1 METENS
7 KAIGNW
13 LSEIDGETLCLPR
26 FQRKDVW
33 KWKEVKKFL
42 KTLLLE
48 TETPVGVFL
57 VLSCDPSKSTFHP
70 RMMDGSV
77 SKFKT
82 CNSLLLDG
90 QQRLLT
96 LWKTVCDRDEKYRYY
111 IKFDDKFNV
120 EDIIRVRKFT
130 PTEEKRRQNPDKQ
143 YKKKWFPIELLNP
156 LSDMKEVNEWLNSL
170 ELENHNPIKELIV
183 KSRKIFSKR
192 KSGGKGGKV
201 IPYFLLSSDTERK
214 TAIEIYEAINTN
226 LVKLSF
232 HYLAVAQME
241 KVTKK
246 SLYVMADKLV
256 KRVRSIDCLETD
268 EIGELILKI
277 SCVLQGIDPVGGNYK
292 SLDFKRVCRDETK
305 IFDGIEWAVEKLK
318 ELQIWQGKQLPSV
331 VPLRVL
337 PALHQH
343 VPKSGQ
349 SKANANRIIK
359 KYLWH
364 AFLTDRY
371 EMHVSGR
378 LREDY
383 KDLKK
388 YFESKI
394 TENEIKIF
402 KEHGSPSKDE
412 IRSENW
418 PKTTNRLPRA
428 ILLVCCLEGAKTLS
442 SDESLTAERYKKRTK
457 HHIFPESRFSGRVN
471 NLANNVLNCLL
482 IPKEDNEEYGDDLP
496 GDYIKKISNSL
507 GMSLLQAEAEVKKRF
522 ETHLICRQSYQEL
535 VKVTQAAI
543 SNRLINLQDA
553 YERFIDT
560 RADDVKEK
568 IKELLR

>member
-1 METENS
+1 MQAENS

-26 FQRKDVW
+26 FQREDVW
-33 KWKEVKKFL
+33 DLKKIKKFL
-42 KTLLLE
+42 KTLLLG

-57 VLSCDPSKSTFHP
+57 VLSCDPSKPTFHP
-70 RMMDGSV
+70 RMIDGSG

-82 CNSLLLDG
+82 CSSLLLDG

-96 LWKTVCDRDEKYRYY
+96 LWKTLCDKDEKYRYY

-120 EDIIRVRKFT
+120 EDVIRVGKLT
-130 PTEEKRRQNPDKQ
+130 PTEERRRQNPNEQ
-143 YKKKWFPIELLNP
+143 YKKKWFPVELLNP

-170 ELENHNPIKELIV
+170 KLNNHNPVKELIV
-183 KSRKIFSKR
+183 RSREIFSKR
-192 KSGGKGGKV
+192 KDDGTGGRV
-201 IPYFLLSSDTERK
+201 IPHFLLSSDTSRE
-214 TAIEIYEAINTN
+214 TAIEIYKAINTN

-277 SCVLQGIDPVGGNYK
+277 SCVLQGMDPVGGNYQ
-292 SLDFKRVCRDETK
+292 SLDFKRVCKDENI
-305 IFDGIEWAVEKLK
+305 IFDGVEWTVEKLK

-337 PALHQH
+337 PALHQN

-349 SKANANRIIK
+349 PKANANRIIK

-371 EMHVSGR
+371 ETHASSR

-388 YFESKI
+388 YFKNEV

-402 KEHGSPSKDE
+402 KEHDCPSKDE
-412 IRSENW
+412 IRNENW

-428 ILLVCCLEGAKTLS
+428 ILLVCCLDGAKTLG
-442 SDESLTAERYKKRTK
+442 SDELLTDGDYKERNK
-457 HHIFPESRFSGRVN
+457 HHIFPKSKFPGKTN
-471 NLANNVLNCLL
+471 NPADKVLNCLL
-482 IPKEDNEEYGDDLP
+482 LPEKDNEAYGDGLP
-496 GDYIKKISNSL
+496 GDCIKKISDSL
-507 GMSLLQAEAEVKKRF
+507 KMSPSKAEKEIKKRLK
-522 ETHLICRQSYQEL
+522 THLICEQAYQEL
-535 VKVTQAAI
+535 VEATHSAI
-543 SNRLINLQDA
+543 GDSATNLKNA
-553 YERFIDT
+553 YERFIDA
-560 RADDVKEK
+560 RADDVETK
-568 IKELLR
+568 IKKLLR